1 MQIKYFLFSIV
12 LLLNSSES
20 YAQLFKNKAKVQ
32 IVPTSC
38 SSTPLS
44 ERPVLTVS
52 RFDVKAYKAQQR
64 FGSELGAMLSNALVE
79 TNCFNVLASS
89 SDMSDIAGEMAV
101 SQQFGGGNSE
111 SKGVKS
117 ADYFISGEV
126 TEFNENSV
134 GTNTLGIQIGL
145 VKAQI
150 GFILQIKN
158 AQREILFSKSI
169 NVTRSKP
176 GTGGIRLFGLPVA
189 TGSFTSKAM
198 ADALE
203 NGIIQAVNIIG
214 EQKDLLGMSAPV
226 AGEGSSTPTF
236 DPRNCGVLKTG
247 NAPKVMVVI
256 PEYHIQ
262 RKIPDPAGET
272 EIIKLF
278 VNAGFPVVDPTMY
291 MALKTN
297 GTLSAI
303 VDNPVEA
310 ANIGAK
316 YGADIIIIGEAFSEA
331 SGNVNGMVSCR
342 ARVEARA
349 INTKNATIVAA
360 DGKHGSGLDIAESV
374 SAKVALR
381 NAGTDIANSFMSRLC
396 GNQSSTI
403 SGQSGGGSSQQL
415 LVRNIDYG
423 TLSTLSGIVS
433 KVNGVN
439 GVSKNYAKGDGTL
452 QFQNSGGI
460 DKIVD
465 AIMSSS
471 LGSSLEVDQFKEDK
485 VVLLAR

>member
-1 MQIKYFLFSIV
+1 MKIRNI
-12 LLLNSSES
+12 LLPLMLSLVWSVS
-20 YAQLFKNKAKVQ
+20 HAQLFNKKARVQ
-32 IVPTSC
+32 EVPVSC
-38 SSTPLS
+38 STAPLS
-44 ERPVLTVS
+44 ERPTITVS
-52 RFDVKAYKAQQR
+52 NFEVKAYGAQQR
-64 FGSELGAMLSNALVE
+64 FGSELGTMLSNALVE
-79 TNCFNVLASS
+79 TNCFNVLASAN
-89 SDMSDIAGEMAV
+89 DMSDVAADMKV
-101 SQQFGGGNSE
+101 SQQFGGGVSE
-111 SKGVKS
+111 SRGVKS
-117 ADYFISGEV
+117 ADYFISGQI
-126 TEFNENSV
+126 TEFNENNV
-134 GTNTLGIQIGL
+134 GTNTLGIQIGIF
-145 VKAQI
+145 KAQI

-203 NGIIQAVNIIG
+203 NGIIQAVNIIA
-214 EQKDLLGMSAPV
+214 EQKDALGMDKPERRTDGTV
-226 AGEGSSTPTF
+226 KFDAGTC
-236 DPRNCGVLKTG
+236 DVLKSG

-272 EIIKLF
+272 EIIKKF

-297 GTLSAI
+297 GTLSDI
-303 VDNPVEA
+303 VKNPVEA
-310 ANIGAK
+310 ANIGAR

-331 SGNVNGMVSCR
+331 TSNVNGMVSCR

-349 INTKNATIVAA
+349 INTRNATIVAA

-381 NAGTDIANSFMSRLC
+381 NAGSEIANSFMVKLC
-396 GNQSSTI
+396 GGNS
-403 SGQSGGGSSQQL
+403 SGQGSGSNSSGSSQQL

-433 KVNGVN
+433 GLTGVDS
-439 GVSKNYAKGDGTL
+439 VSKNYSKGDGTL
-452 QFQNSGGI
+452 QFKNSGSI

-471 LGSSLEVDQFKEDK
+471 LGNSLEVDQFKEEK
-485 VVLLAR
+485 VILIAR

>member
-12 LLLNSSES
+12 LLLISSES

-310 ANIGAK
+310 
-316 YGADIIIIGEAFSEA
+316 
-331 SGNVNGMVSCR
+331 
-342 ARVEARA
+342 RA